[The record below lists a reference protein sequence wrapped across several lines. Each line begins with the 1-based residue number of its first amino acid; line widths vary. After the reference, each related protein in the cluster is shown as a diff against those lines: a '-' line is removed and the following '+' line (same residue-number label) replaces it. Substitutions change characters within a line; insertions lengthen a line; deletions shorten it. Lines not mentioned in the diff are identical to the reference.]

1 MSIVPGRSKTAGPAG
16 QSIPRRHNTMPT
28 YYAAKDF
35 TVETRDIKAG
45 TKLGTGDI
53 AKGEFTPEDEFA
65 NLIGIGHVQA
75 RADRNLITTEN
86 PKSQSG
92 SGSKSAGKLSSS
104 NNSRGT

>member
-1 MSIVPGRSKTAGPAG
+1 
-16 QSIPRRHNTMPT
+16 MPT

-53 AKGEFTPEDEFA
+53 AKGEFAPEKEFA
-65 NLIGIGHVQA
+65 DLIGIGRVQA
-75 RADRNLITTEN
+75 RAERNLITTEN

-92 SGSKSAGKLSSS
+92 TTGKSSSS
-104 NNSRGT
+104 NNSRSN